1 MSGDDGATSAA
12 LQLAQRA
19 VAFDHARRY
28 EEAIYCYGEAADRL
42 IRLIQAK
49 KVPPSFRKN
58 VTEYVERAEFLKK
71 ELTVLIEQAQAAKP
85 PDRILLE
92 KAEFVCLKAQ
102 LSDDSGHEDLAID
115 LYSETI
121 QLCIEASKKCDDEE
135 LRSKLRALANS
146 ALERVEAL
154 KNQKKTAALTENLPD
169 VPADE
174 LSAINLDENT
184 PSQCSR
190 PTTPLPHIS
199 NHKVDGLTKDELV
212 VLAITSNINGRKYV
226 PFLSFDLKE
235 KFNYS
240 IPFSDKDGKL
250 VLTKKQKDRIKAWL
264 RPHEIFDEPKLIDNI
279 DSGTIKQTV
288 ISDCSFVASLSVAAR
303 YERRFGKQI
312 ITSIIYPQ
320 NKAGIPV
327 YNPAG
332 KYMVKFHING
342 VWRKVIIDDYLP
354 TGENCQL
361 LCSYSQNKGELWVSL
376 LEKAYLKVMGGYN
389 FPGSNSNIDLHAL
402 TGWIPDRI
410 AIKRDSLEFDGNQVF
425 EKLLSRFHPG
435 LVECHAYAV
444 LDLRKIDG
452 KRLLMVK
459 NPWTHLRWKGRYSEN
474 DIVSWNPSLC
484 ERLDYNPSMA
494 KIKDDGVFW
503 IDFES
508 VCHFFDVFYVNW
520 NPALFPFT
528 YGLHAAW
535 NSCNGPVK
543 DLYSV
548 ADNPQYSLEVFNKST
563 SAVWILLTRHITDIS
578 DFADNKEYITVM
590 VYKSGK
596 KIYIPGDPK
605 PISDGVRINSPHYL
619 YQMVIT
625 EPGTQKYTLVVAQYE
640 KMHTI
645 YYTLRVF
652 SSCQFTLRPIKSH
665 YSVKK
670 TVTGEWKGR
679 TAGGCGSG
687 LSGESWKNNPLYQ
700 ISLAES
706 SDQNLVLI
714 DLKGPKEYSVGFEVR
729 QKFILGR
736 NCVDLIY
743 FRRGYNVLD
752 LEKVPAGVYTIRPMT
767 FLAGQEGPFI
777 LKVESSCEFSIK
789 KVQLA
794 PGNLMTEFRFRIASN
809 NLDPGPNYSL
819 FPRIVAELIAA
830 HSISEMSFMLTQGRW
845 YSSRWGLPPQPN
857 GPTGASI
864 HAWLRGNET
873 DVDAKWRTLIIH

>member
-1 MSGDDGATSAA
+1 MSGDDGATASA
-12 LQLAQRA
+12 LELARRA
-19 VAFDHARRY
+19 VSFDRAQRY

-42 IRLIQAK
+42 IRLVQAK
-49 KVPPSFRKN
+49 KVPASFRKS
-58 VTEYVERAEFLKK
+58 VTEYVERAELLKK
-71 ELTVLIEQAQAAKP
+71 DLPILVEQTRATKP
-85 PDRILLE
+85 QNRILLE
-92 KAEFVCLKAQ
+92 KAEFTCLKAQ
-102 LSDDSGHEDLAID
+102 LLDDSKHADLAID
-115 LYSETI
+115 LYSETV
-121 QLCIEASKKCDDEE
+121 QLCIGASKDCEDEE
-135 LRSKLRALANS
+135 LRSKLRTLANN
-146 ALERVEAL
+146 ALERVEFL
-154 KNQKKTAALTENLPD
+154 KNQQKTETLTEILPD
-169 VPADE
+169 VPSD
-174 LSAINLDENT
+174 
-184 PSQCSR
+184 
-190 PTTPLPHIS
+190 
-199 NHKVDGLTKDELV
+199 

-226 PFLSFDLKE
+226 PFLSVDLKE
-235 KFNYS
+235 NFNYS

-250 VLTKKQKDRIKAWL
+250 SLTKKQKNLLKAWL
-264 RPHEIFDEPKLIDNI
+264 RPHEIFGEPKLIDNI

-320 NKAGIPV
+320 NKAGLPV

-342 VWRKVIIDDYLP
+342 VWRKVIIDDCLP
-354 TGENCQL
+354 TGESCEL

-410 AIKRDSLEFDGNQVF
+410 SLKKDSPDFDGNQVF
-425 EKLLSRFHPG
+425 EKLLSRFHRGDCLITLATGKLSEETCERAG

-474 DIVSWNPSLC
+474 DLVSWSPTLC

-494 KIKDDGVFW
+494 KSKDDGVFW

-520 NPALFPFT
+520 NPSLFPFT

-548 ADNPQYSLEVFNKST
+548 ADNPQYSLEVFNKTT

-578 DFADNKEYITVM
+578 DFAHNKEYITVM

-596 KIYIPGDPK
+596 KIYIPVDPK
-605 PISDGVRINSPHYL
+605 PLYEGVRINSPHYL
-619 YQMVIT
+619 CQMVIT
-625 EPGTQKYTLVVAQYE
+625 EKGTQKYTLVVAQYE
-640 KMHTI
+640 KMNTI

-652 SSCQFTLRPIKSH
+652 SSSQFTLRPIKTQ
-665 YSVKK
+665 YNFKK
-670 TVTGEWKGR
+670 TVTGEWKGC
-679 TAGGCGSG
+679 TAGGCGNGPSR
-687 LSGESWKNNPLYQ
+687 ETWNNNPLYE
-700 ISLAES
+700 INLGES
-706 SDQNLVLI
+706 SDQNLLLI

-729 QKFILGR
+729 QVSSAR
-736 NCVDLIY
+736 NIAFDKKDSGV
-743 FRRGYNVLD
+743 FRRAKKD
-752 LEKVPAGVYTIRPMT
+752 LSSSKWKPRAS
-767 FLAGQEGPFI
+767 FL
-777 LKVESSCEFSIK
+777 
-789 KVQLA
+789 
-794 PGNLMTEFRFRIASN
+794 
-809 NLDPGPNYSL
+809 
-819 FPRIVAELIAA
+819 
-830 HSISEMSFMLTQGRW
+830 
-845 YSSRWGLPPQPN
+845 
-857 GPTGASI
+857 
-864 HAWLRGNET
+864 
-873 DVDAKWRTLIIH
+873 

>member
-1 MSGDDGATSAA
+1 MSGDDGSTTSA
-12 LQLAQRA
+12 LELARRA
-19 VAFDHARRY
+19 VAFDRAQRF

-42 IRLIQAK
+42 IRLVQAK
-49 KVPPSFRKN
+49 KA
-58 VTEYVERAEFLKK
+58 T
-71 ELTVLIEQAQAAKP
+71 KP
-85 PDRILLE
+85 QNRILLE
-92 KAEFVCLKAQ
+92 KAEFTCLKAQ
-102 LSDDSGHEDLAID
+102 LLDDSKHADLAID
-115 LYSETI
+115 LYSETV
-121 QLCIEASKKCDDEE
+121 QLCIGASKDCEDEE
-135 LRSKLRALANS
+135 LRSKLRTLANN
-146 ALERVEAL
+146 ALERVEFL
-154 KNQKKTAALTENLPD
+154 RNQQKSDLTEILPD
-169 VPADE
+169 VPSD
-174 LSAINLDENT
+174 
-184 PSQCSR
+184 
-190 PTTPLPHIS
+190 
-199 NHKVDGLTKDELV
+199 

-226 PFLSFDLKE
+226 PFLSVDLKE
-235 KFNYS
+235 NFNYS

-250 VLTKKQKDRIKAWL
+250 SLTKKQKNRLKAWL
-264 RPHEIFDEPKLIDNI
+264 RPHEIFGEPKLIDNI

-320 NKAGIPV
+320 NKAGLPV

-354 TGENCQL
+354 TGESCEL

-410 AIKRDSLEFDGNQVF
+410 SIKKDSLDFDGNQVF
-425 EKLLSRFHPG
+425 EKLLSRFHRGDCLITLATGKLSAETCERAG

-474 DIVSWNPSLC
+474 DVVSWSPTLC

-494 KIKDDGVFW
+494 KSKDDGVFW

-520 NPALFPFT
+520 NPSLFPFT

-548 ADNPQYSLEVFNKST
+548 ADNPQYSLEVFNKTT

-596 KIYIPGDPK
+596 KIYIPVDPK
-605 PISDGVRINSPHYL
+605 PLYEGVRINSPHYL
-619 YQMVIT
+619 CQMVIT
-625 EPGTQKYTLVVAQYE
+625 EQGTLKYTLVVAQYE
-640 KMHTI
+640 KMNTI

-652 SSCQFTLRPIKSH
+652 SSSQFTLRPIKTQ
-665 YSVKK
+665 YNVKK

-679 TAGGCGSG
+679 TAGGCGNGPSR
-687 LSGESWKNNPLYQ
+687 ESWNNNPLYE
-700 ISLAES
+700 INLGES
-706 SDQNLVLI
+706 SDQNLLLI
-714 DLKGPKEYSVGFEVR
+714 DLKGPKEYSVGFEMR
-729 QKFILGR
+729 QVSSAR
-736 NCVDLIY
+736 NIAFDKKDSGVFRWDIVFRTYYNFPKYLFERYCGDLTY
-743 FRRGYNVLD
+743 FGPGYNVIA
-752 LEKVPAGVYTIRPMT
+752 LEKVPAG
-767 FLAGQEGPFI
+767 AGQEGPFI
-777 LKVESSCEFSIK
+777 LKVEASCEFLIK
-789 KVQLA
+789 KIQ
-794 PGNLMTEFRFRIASN
+794 
-809 NLDPGPNYSL
+809 
-819 FPRIVAELIAA
+819 
-830 HSISEMSFMLTQGRW
+830 
-845 YSSRWGLPPQPN
+845 
-857 GPTGASI
+857 
-864 HAWLRGNET
+864 
-873 DVDAKWRTLIIH
+873 